1 VEKVMEM
8 ISDGWESK
16 VGGRLEFTND
26 AEEIVRR
33 SLAHIDKKRAEL
45 GLPEYA
51 PDNWGKSGDWRI
63 GELVEMP
70 LAEKIGAVYGNSA
83 N

>member
-1 VEKVMEM
+1 
-8 ISDGWESK
+8 

-26 AEEIVRR
+26 GDEIVRR

-45 GLPEYA
+45 GLPEYD
-51 PDNWGKSGDWRI
+51 PSNWGKSGDWRI
-63 GELVEMP
+63 DELVELP
-70 LAEKIGAVYGNSA
+70 LAEKIGAVYGNSS